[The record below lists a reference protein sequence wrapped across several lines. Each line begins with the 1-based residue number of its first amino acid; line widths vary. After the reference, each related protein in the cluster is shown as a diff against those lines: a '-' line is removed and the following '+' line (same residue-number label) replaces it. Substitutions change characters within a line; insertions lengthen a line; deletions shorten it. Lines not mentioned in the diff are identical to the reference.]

1 MKRLRFSFFL
11 AIFAFVLAAPG
22 AVRGQQPAAT
32 DTPAPTETPAPT
44 ATPTPSETPTT
55 TSAPAIIVIPATSTP
70 APTPQGGLLR
80 QVWESNQQGIV
91 LGFIAVVISSILVGV
106 FLRQIAE
113 TLSRWAS
120 KLFHFLFDRFASAPL
135 LRLRFDKSY
144 RRSLAAS
151 LQKLAS
157 SNIVGREVDL
167 NRVYV
172 PVGLTEETHGDARAS
187 YADLIQFDDDRRR
200 RQAERSMEPWEAI
213 RRYHRLVV
221 LGEPGAGKTTYL
233 AHLAYLCAL
242 GQRLPD
248 HTPIFLRLRDV
259 RDAGRLED
267 ALAVEFA
274 NRRFPNAARYI
285 QRRLEAGSCLVLLDG
300 LDEVTTRDEHQRV
313 VKLVQEFADRWAVE
327 TSPGAAKA
335 DDRSSRKGKAGNI
348 VVVSCRTYSYEH
360 DEQLTGFTKSMVME
374 FDDSAIERFIHNWFG
389 LGEAGQLADELL
401 ASLSQSRR
409 FKELARN
416 PLLLLLI
423 AFHYERERNLPTVR
437 AELYRHCIRTRITLW
452 NTQRGTHRGRFGE
465 TDKWR
470 MLRDLA
476 LEIYRNQ
483 WADLLDHEELLSWL
497 EGRVAGLHPPEG
509 LGATQLLDEVSRDSG
524 LLQERAIGSYG
535 FSHLTLQEY
544 FAAEGVDR
552 LGPGEGAALL
562 AQHLAEP
569 RWQEV
574 IALYCGLADHADPLL
589 RQMALRAE
597 RDPKAGWLQAGRC
610 LAEGARDVS
619 GEVRRQAA
627 HGLLTLLRQPAQSEQ
642 ALSADESG
650 AAAEWLGDFAQEE
663 LPGFTTALLASGA
676 DDDALLAARLVA
688 ELPPGVEEALRDRA
702 LLAATQLLTS
712 RDAAKRRAAAGVVG
726 RIGGADQARAVEA
739 LRSRLADRDANARAE
754 AARSLARLNAGDD
767 VTAAALLRLYNEEK
781 EDAPRWAA
789 LHALLSLG
797 RGADVG
803 MVYVAAGEFLM
814 GSAADDPDADS
825 RERPQTRLYLPA
837 YFLDRTPVTNAQ
849 YRRFMEAGGYANPT
863 YWQEAI
869 AAGRWKDGQYIDYN
883 DKPRAQPFF
892 WNDKQWNGNDQ
903 PVVGVSWCEAL
914 AFATWAGKRLPSEA
928 EWEKAA
934 SWDAQAGG
942 KRRYP
947 WGDQWQGDR
956 CNSEEAKKEQTTPVG
971 LYSPAGDS
979 PYGAVDMAGNVWEW
993 CQSAYRGYPYDPEDG
1008 REELGGGDNVFRV
1021 LRGGSWYDDKQGV
1034 RCASRINGHPG
1045 GWNTHVGVRCCC
1057 ATASL
1062 SLGSG
1067 F

>member
-1 MKRLRFSFFL
+1 
-11 AIFAFVLAAPG
+11 
-22 AVRGQQPAAT
+22 
-32 DTPAPTETPAPT
+32 
-44 ATPTPSETPTT
+44 
-55 TSAPAIIVIPATSTP
+55 
-70 APTPQGGLLR
+70 
-80 QVWESNQQGIV
+80 
-91 LGFIAVVISSILVGV
+91 
-106 FLRQIAE
+106 
-113 TLSRWAS
+113 
-120 KLFHFLFDRFASAPL
+120 
-135 LRLRFDKSY
+135 
-144 RRSLAAS
+144 
-151 LQKLAS
+151 
-157 SNIVGREVDL
+157 
-167 NRVYV
+167 
-172 PVGLTEETHGDARAS
+172 
-187 YADLIQFDDDRRR
+187 
-200 RQAERSMEPWEAI
+200 
-213 RRYHRLVV
+213 
-221 LGEPGAGKTTYL
+221 
-233 AHLAYLCAL
+233 
-242 GQRLPD
+242 
-248 HTPIFLRLRDV
+248 
-259 RDAGRLED
+259 
-267 ALAVEFA
+267 
-274 NRRFPNAARYI
+274 
-285 QRRLEAGSCLVLLDG
+285 
-300 LDEVTTRDEHQRV
+300 
-313 VKLVQEFADRWAVE
+313 
-327 TSPGAAKA
+327 
-335 DDRSSRKGKAGNI
+335 
-348 VVVSCRTYSYEH
+348 
-360 DEQLTGFTKSMVME
+360 
-374 FDDSAIERFIHNWFG
+374 
-389 LGEAGQLADELL
+389 
-401 ASLSQSRR
+401 
-409 FKELARN
+409 
-416 PLLLLLI
+416 
-423 AFHYERERNLPTVR
+423 
-437 AELYRHCIRTRITLW
+437 
-452 NTQRGTHRGRFGE
+452 
-465 TDKWR
+465 
-470 MLRDLA
+470 
-476 LEIYRNQ
+476 
-483 WADLLDHEELLSWL
+483 
-497 EGRVAGLHPPEG
+497 
-509 LGATQLLDEVSRDSG
+509 
-524 LLQERAIGSYG
+524 
-535 FSHLTLQEY
+535 
-544 FAAEGVDR
+544 
-552 LGPGEGAALL
+552 
-562 AQHLAEP
+562 
-569 RWQEV
+569 
-574 IALYCGLADHADPLL
+574 
-589 RQMALRAE
+589 
-597 RDPKAGWLQAGRC
+597 
-610 LAEGARDVS
+610 
-619 GEVRRQAA
+619 
-627 HGLLTLLRQPAQSEQ
+627 
-642 ALSADESG
+642 
-650 AAAEWLGDFAQEE
+650 
-663 LPGFTTALLASGA
+663 
-676 DDDALLAARLVA
+676 
-688 ELPPGVEEALRDRA
+688 
-702 LLAATQLLTS
+702 
-712 RDAAKRRAAAGVVG
+712 VG
-726 RIGGADQARAVEA
+726 RIGGAGQAQAVEA

-1062 SLGSG
+1062 SLASG